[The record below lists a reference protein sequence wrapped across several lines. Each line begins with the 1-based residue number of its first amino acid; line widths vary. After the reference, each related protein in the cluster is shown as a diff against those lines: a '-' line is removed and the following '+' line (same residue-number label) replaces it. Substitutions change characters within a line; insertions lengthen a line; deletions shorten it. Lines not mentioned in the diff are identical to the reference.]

1 MFSLPLTSV
10 FLGDVLPFFV
20 VFPLLP
26 AAPGFT
32 AVVLVFLPEIPL
44 PVPGFCVVVLGVIFV
59 VGDGF
64 FGGMI
69 EKLIKSC
76 RKFPP
81 VTTLR
86 VQSNLISIDGAPFH
100 RNLLGPSVPP
110 S

>member
-44 PVPGFCVVVLGVIFV
+44 PVLGFCVVVLGVIFV
-59 VGDGF
+59 AGDGF

-76 RKFPP
+76 RRFPP

-86 VQSNLISIDGAPFH
+86 VQNNLISIDGAPFH